1 MTSRSYFGKMNS
13 TLGSDVPLA
22 MFYNEFISQYLASIL
37 MNDFPTFLPK
47 QPIVASRAEVQPLG
61 FSKPAAV
68 FKANKSFLD

>member
-1 MTSRSYFGKMNS
+1 MNS

-22 MFYNEFISQYLASIL
+22 MFYNKFISQFLASIL
-37 MNDFPTFLPK
+37 MNDFPTFLSK

>member
-1 MTSRSYFGKMNS
+1 MTSRSYFGKMNL
-13 TLGSDVPLA
+13 TLGSVVPLA